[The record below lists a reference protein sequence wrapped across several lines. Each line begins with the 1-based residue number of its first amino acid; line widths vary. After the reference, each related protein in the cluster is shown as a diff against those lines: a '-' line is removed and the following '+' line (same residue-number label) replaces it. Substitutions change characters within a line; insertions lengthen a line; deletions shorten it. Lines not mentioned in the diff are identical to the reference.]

1 MGSDDFFNNPQIKTA
16 SPRDLRLMFR
26 EAYVNSLR
34 EIGYKHFD
42 FKHIENYY
50 DLVFA
55 SSHEKG
61 LEFWKKANT
70 IQFDGQRQLF

>member
-1 MGSDDFFNNPQIKTA
+1 
-16 SPRDLRLMFR
+16 MFR

-34 EIGYKHFD
+34 KIGYQHFD

-61 LEFWKKANT
+61 IEFWKKANA